1 MIKMKEFTDKVAVI
15 TGASNG
21 IGYGIAERC
30 AKEGMKVV
38 LAGINYENLLEAEK
52 TLKPTGV
59 KTLCIQTDVSNYEDI
74 QKLAEETL
82 DTFHEVHLL
91 VNNAGIGAGGNI
103 WESTL
108 ADWKWVMDVNLWG
121 VIYGIKVFVPI
132 MLEQDTGCHIV
143 NTSSIAGLNP
153 YHPSAPYQVT
163 KHAVVALSENLHNS
177 LKNIASKIR
186 VSVLC
191 PGWVKT
197 RILDSGRNRPMELM
211 NKADVQ
217 VSKERLE
224 FLEQAR
230 NEIEAGMS
238 IQEVADY
245 VFDAIKDEQ
254 RYILTHREY
263 DSLIRDRFDEILK

>member
-1 MIKMKEFTDKVAVI
+1 MKEFKDKVAVI

-30 AKEGMKVV
+30 TKEGMKVV
-38 LAGINYENLLEAEK
+38 LAGINYENLVQAQKKLQY
-52 TLKPTGV
+52 TGAQTICV
-59 KTLCIQTDVSNYEDI
+59 QTDVSKYSDI
-74 QKLAEETL
+74 EKLAKETT
-82 DTFHEVHLL
+82 DTFNEVHLL
-91 VNNAGIGAGGNI
+91 VNNAGVGAGSSI
-103 WESTL
+103 WDSTL
-108 ADWKWVMDVNLWG
+108 ADWKWVLDVNLWG
-121 VIYGIKVFVPI
+121 VIYGIKIFIPI
-132 MLEQDTGCHIV
+132 MLEQDTEGHVV

-163 KHAVVALSENLHNS
+163 KRAVIALSENLHNS
-177 LKNIASKIR
+177 LKNLDSKIK

-197 RILDSGRNRPMELM
+197 RILDSERNRPKELM
-211 NKADVQ
+211 NEANFS

-230 NEIEAGMS
+230 KEVEAGMS

-245 VFDAIKDEQ
+245 VFEAIKDEQ
-254 RYILTHREY
+254 LYILTHREL
-263 DSLIRDRFDEILK
+263 DSLIQARFDEILK